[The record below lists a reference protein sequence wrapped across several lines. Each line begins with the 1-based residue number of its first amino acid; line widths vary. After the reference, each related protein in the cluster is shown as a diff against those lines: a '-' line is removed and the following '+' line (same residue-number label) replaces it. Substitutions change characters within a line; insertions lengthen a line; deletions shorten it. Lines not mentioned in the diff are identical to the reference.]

1 VWETR
6 GNGFLR
12 NLLRKISIIHVWQ
25 TRGNGFLEVSWWGRF
40 PQPILPESSL
50 LSVVDV
56 GAAVQ
61 LGSNPIQ
68 SVYKHDEERRLTWEP
83 FFPQTWHDSSFII
96 TKLKRQSGSW
106 AGKFNSS
113 VRAQD
118 PVLRVLQLM
127 IGKC

>member
-12 NLLRKISIIHVWQ
+12 NLLRKISIIHVWETRGKFGFHRNLLGKISIIHVWQ

-68 SVYKHDEERRLTWEP
+68 SVYKHDEERRLT
-83 FFPQTWHDSSFII
+83 
-96 TKLKRQSGSW
+96 
-106 AGKFNSS
+106 
-113 VRAQD
+113 
-118 PVLRVLQLM
+118 
-127 IGKC
+127 